1 MKRSLPFALKQ
12 KSLTKETLRKYE
24 PLNDHRKTMN
34 PKKQEFAHKKQT
46 SDKIQKD
53 TQVNNLAQVVI
64 TEIRRFARF
73 GTIFKILKT

>member
-1 MKRSLPFALKQ
+1 
-12 KSLTKETLRKYE
+12 
-24 PLNDHRKTMN
+24 MN
-34 PKKQEFAHKKQT
+34 PKKQKSAHKKQT

>member
-1 MKRSLPFALKQ
+1 
-12 KSLTKETLRKYE
+12 
-24 PLNDHRKTMN
+24 MN

-53 TQVNNLAQVVI
+53 TLVNNLAQVVI

-73 GTIFKILKT
+73 GTIFKILKTWKTPMKDWVSQQLY